1 MIKHCAVS
9 LTFLLGCNLLV
20 SGQTYG
26 RQSLRGIQGVKVEI
40 VINDTARKI
49 GLSKDQ
55 LRTDVELKLRKAGI
69 KVLTENEKLNVPGK
83 PYLVLNLAAL
93 ETGKKRDTFGYAY
106 FIELRLFQDTKLLK
120 DVEVVSTT
128 ASGTWHTAGLLAVVP
143 LTAGLFQGEVRG
155 NLADLTDKFI
165 NDYLAVNPK

>member
-40 VINDTARKI
+40 VINDTVRKT
-49 GLSKDQ
+49 GPSKDQ

-93 ETGKKRDTFGYAY
+93 ETGKKRDTFNYAY

-120 DVEVVSTT
+120 DVEVVGTT
-128 ASGTWHTAGLLAVVP
+128 ASGTWHTAGLLAVEP
-143 LTAGLFQGEVRG
+143 LTKGSFQRSVRDV
-155 NLADLTDKFI
+155 LADQTDKFI